1 MAKHSILWSSLLHP
15 KSTLWRNRENPL
27 KTEMFLNK
35 ILSQPLEWHTPP
47 AGYFSFSSYQGKS
60 YSINRNGIVKS
71 LDWEIMKPYFH
82 KKKRWWRIRIKVA
95 HLEWDTIITK
105 EKEITILSLMD
116 SLFWPYLKWFEK
128 KKQNPNG
135 FILVPKDWDYNNC
148 SWENLEYTS
157 KALYREK
164 GTKRGALRFILET
177 THESDKEIAE
187 RTHIKRSEIQKQK
200 MKLVGEGKLPK
211 YRKTLSLREELW
223 FTISQES
230 LPIYEALLQCWWK
243 LSNWELATIIYKE
256 AYTQASQEEKK
267 RLASKFVRARKQLTD
282 RGLLQRYNDVFES
295 KKSDAIKMLSEK
307 SITGHTNQEIAETLW
322 LRKTQIDNLA
332 RQIRKSV
339 KK

>member
-27 KTEMFLNK
+27 KTEIFLNK

-157 KALYREK
+157 KTLYREK

-211 YRKTLSLREELW
+211 YRKHCLLEKNYDLPYRKKVYPSMKHFFNVDENFQTENLLLSY
-223 FTISQES
+223 IK
-230 LPIYEALLQCWWK
+230 K
-243 LSNWELATIIYKE
+243 LILKP
-256 AYTQASQEEKK
+256 
-267 RLASKFVRARKQLTD
+267 
-282 RGLLQRYNDVFES
+282 
-295 KKSDAIKMLSEK
+295 
-307 SITGHTNQEIAETLW
+307 
-322 LRKTQIDNLA
+322 
-332 RQIRKSV
+332 IRKR
-339 KK
+339 KKD